1 MSMERK
7 SPIAGKL
14 SGDRMLARL
23 PIFLTFL
30 LAAIVTASAYG
41 AIHDQISYTVSPEY
55 FTRFKFI
62 KFQLLDETVSPRMR
76 AAEVGVLASWWM
88 GIPLGI
94 LTGLV
99 AFIHRDN
106 KVMIR
111 SLAWSLLLMSGFA
124 LVFSLCGLLYG
135 YMQTQTIDLSAY
147 SDWYIP
153 DGVQNIRNYL
163 CAGYMHNSGYLG
175 GAIAIPVAWAFHLL
189 IWFKTRPPAAETP
202 V

>member
-1 MSMERK
+1 
-7 SPIAGKL
+7 
-14 SGDRMLARL
+14 MLARL

-30 LAAIVTASAYG
+30 LAAIVMAGAYG
-41 AIHDQISYTVSPEY
+41 ALHDQISYTVSPEY

-62 KFQLLDETVSPRMR
+62 KFQLLDETVPPRVR

-99 AFIHRDN
+99 GFIHRDT

-111 SLAWSLLLMSGFA
+111 SLAWSLVIMPVFA
-124 LVFSLCGLLYG
+124 LLFSLSGLLYG
-135 YMQTQTIDLSAY
+135 YLQTRTIDPSAY

-153 DGVQNIRNYL
+153 DGVQNLRNYI
-163 CAGYMHNSGYLG
+163 CAGYMHGAGYLG
-175 GAIAIPVAWAFHLL
+175 GALAVPVAWIFHL
-189 IWFKTRPPAAETP
+189 IVKFKTRQPEESAA
-202 V
+202 